1 MKNETTPALR
11 LTPVRE
17 TTASV
22 PLAVAERSLAALPVY
37 GGLLG
42 TLCALF
48 GWSALWPA
56 MAAGAAALALAVW
69 CAMSRG
75 WRQWLPALLALAAAA
90 WCLLLPQAR
99 DSAAGLFNGVLAYVQ
114 SLTGRIHLPLA
125 CEDTSA
131 LWAALPA
138 CIVLGALLGRL
149 AVYAPVANIVLAA
162 AGVAL
167 AAVSGSADG
176 AWWLALLCL
185 GAALLC
191 LGSRRSC
198 RRSPAVSLW
207 TAALA
212 VLLAA
217 LTVGVTVITGLG
229 AS

>member
-37 GGLLG
+37 GGVLG

-138 CIVLGALLGRL
+138 CIVLGALLGYFIGSKAASAL
-149 AVYAPVANIVLAA
+149 SVAM
-162 AGVAL
+162 AL
-167 AAVSGSADG
+167 AGG
-176 AWWLALLCL
+176 AMLYVVFFELLPESYRTWKSKWTILATVV
-185 GAALLC
+185 GFAT
-191 LGSRRSC
+191 G
-198 RRSPAVSLW
+198 
-207 TAALA
+207 
-212 VLLAA
+212 VLL
-217 LTVGVTVITGLG
+217 LLSHHG
-229 AS
+229 

>member
-48 GWSALWPA
+48 GWSALWPT

-125 CEDTSA
+125 CGETAA

-138 CIVLGALLGRL
+138 CIVLGALLGSL
-149 AVYAPVANIVLAA
+149 AVYAL
-162 AGVAL
+162 
-167 AAVSGSADG
+167 
-176 AWWLALLCL
+176 
-185 GAALLC
+185 
-191 LGSRRSC
+191 
-198 RRSPAVSLW
+198 SLIHISEP
-207 TAALA
+207 TRPY
-212 VLLAA
+212 
-217 LTVGVTVITGLG
+217 
-229 AS
+229 

>member
-1 MKNETTPALR
+1 MRDEAIDLCGQVDFTRTDAMPLLERDTQFRFACAGCGDCCRQRRYLVLSGYDLYRIARRLSLPPRIVAAAFCKSYLAPESCLPALR

-22 PLAVAERSLAALPVY
+22 PLAVAERSLAALPIY

-99 DSAAGLFNGVLAYVQ
+99 DSAAGLINGLLAYVK
-114 SLTGRIHLPLA
+114 
-125 CEDTSA
+125 
-131 LWAALPA
+131 
-138 CIVLGALLGRL
+138 
-149 AVYAPVANIVLAA
+149 
-162 AGVAL
+162 
-167 AAVSGSADG
+167 
-176 AWWLALLCL
+176 
-185 GAALLC
+185 
-191 LGSRRSC
+191 
-198 RRSPAVSLW
+198 
-207 TAALA
+207 
-212 VLLAA
+212 
-217 LTVGVTVITGLG
+217 
-229 AS
+229 